1 MSNFYVEIVAFILN
15 ISGWVLV
22 CSTLPMDYWKVYSL
36 DGVVLATAT
45 YWSNLWKTCVMDLT
59 GVSDCKGFPSL
70 LALDGRLFFMLI
82 ECLGYIH
89 TCRGL
94 MIAAVCL
101 GFFGSAFALFGMKC
115 TKIGG
120 SERTNGRITCVA
132 GVDFILSG
140 LCSLSAFSIYA
151 NQITSEFFDPKFFGQ
166 KYELGAALYIGF
178 GGSVLCIIG
187 GSMLCFSFTNSF
199 TKSHS
204 QENSIYNG
212 AA

>member
-1 MSNFYVEIVAFILN
+1 MSNIYVEIVAFILN

-22 CSTLPMDYWKVYSL
+22 CSTLPTDYWKVYSL
-36 DGVVLATAT
+36 DGTVLATAT
-45 YWSNLWKTCVMDLT
+45 YWSNLWKTCVTDLT

-70 LALDGRLFFMLI
+70 LALD
-82 ECLGYIH
+82 GYIH

-187 GSMLCFSFTNSF
+187 GSMLCFSITNSF

-204 QENSIYNG
+204 QENSIYKD

>member
-140 LCSLSAFSIYA
+140 M
-151 NQITSEFFDPKFFGQ
+151 NW
-166 KYELGAALYIGF
+166 ELLYILDSEAQS
-178 GGSVLCIIG
+178 SVSLEAACSVSPSQIPSPKG
-187 GSMLCFSFTNSF
+187 LFTVRKTLSTMVQPDVF
-199 TKSHS
+199 ISPPT
-204 QENSIYNG
+204 QESG
-212 AA
+212 QAM

>member
-140 LCSLSAFSIYA
+140 M
-151 NQITSEFFDPKFFGQ
+151 NW
-166 KYELGAALYIGF
+166 ELLYILDSEAQS
-178 GGSVLCIIG
+178 SVSLEAAC
-187 GSMLCFSFTNSF
+187 SVSP
-199 TKSHS
+199 S
-204 QENSIYNG
+204 QIPSPKVRKTLSTMVQPDVFISPPTQESG
-212 AA
+212 QAM